1 VVEFGKQIRA
11 RSVSVFGQSAD
22 PKSPHYTD
30 QAELY
35 AQGKF
40 KDVRFTQ
47 KEIKANLERSYHP
60 GDEIQR
66 SGNR

>member
-1 VVEFGKQIRA
+1 VL
-11 RSVSVFGQSAD
+11 VFGQSAD

-60 GDEIQR
+60 GDGRQR
-66 SGNR
+66 NGNR